1 MKRGGREAPRGG
13 LAGSGPGL
21 SGGPSL
27 RDRASRTQRAVS
39 TAGPALTG
47 HLDAAGSRIAHTCEQ
62 ARGAA
67 GGGRSSAAGK
77 GPAQPRVVGEPA
89 CGLGAVTPRTC
100 ATLRKT
106 GQEGRQEGVTRS
118 REVRGRR
125 YAGWEHEPCPV
136 LGSGVYLRAEVTSKG
151 ARCLSP
157 TAAAW
162 GGGPGRRAP
171 PRPAPPRRGPL
182 GQVVAP
188 QSPARRARTGV
199 EAQTLPW
206 EPGESRRWVLLG
218 TFLPGYPP
226 RSCSVT
232 ARGGSGASPGLR
244 KGPLSPHPQ
253 NAPYF

>member
-171 PRPAPPRRGPL
+171 PRPAEALSARSL
-182 GQVVAP
+182 H
-188 QSPARRARTGV
+188 RRARPAEPEQESRPKPSPGNLGR
-199 EAQTLPW
+199 AGGGCFWGLSFQDTLP
-206 EPGESRRWVLLG
+206 
-218 TFLPGYPP
+218 
-226 RSCSVT
+226 
-232 ARGGSGASPGLR
+232 A
-244 KGPLSPHPQ
+244 H
-253 NAPYF
+253 AP